1 MATNGLHT
9 SFQTLD
15 LTRFRQAMAKL
26 HEVVGCGKGRVEITR
41 RGCEDSCV
49 LISKAELES
58 LEQALEILTQSDHYK
73 AMCDNLSQLVAACAA
88 CDEGNEPTSSGPVT
102 S

>member
-1 MATNGLHT
+1 MAVDGLHHP
-9 SFQTLD
+9 FQTLD
-15 LTRFRQAMAKL
+15 VTRFRTAMAKL
-26 HEVVGCGKGRVEITR
+26 HEAVGCGRGRIEITR
-41 RGCEDSCV
+41 RGCEDHCV

-73 AMCDNLSQLVAACAA
+73 TMCEQLSQLVSACAG
-88 CDEGNEPTSSGPVT
+88 CDEKGEQKDAGPVA